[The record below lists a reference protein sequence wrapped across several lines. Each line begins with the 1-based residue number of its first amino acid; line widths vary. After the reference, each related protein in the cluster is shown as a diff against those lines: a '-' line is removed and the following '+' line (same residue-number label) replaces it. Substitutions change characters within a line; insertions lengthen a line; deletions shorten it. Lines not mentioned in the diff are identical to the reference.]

1 MRRPACRGP
10 QWSSAVISD
19 HQWSSVVISGH
30 QSSSVVISRHQLP
43 GCDDPPAEAAA
54 RCAHQRSSVV
64 ISRHQSSSVV
74 ISLTCRCSSSMRS
87 CFALASCSACSASA
101 AALASAS
108 CRSYLPSTGNQEP
121 HQRGLHARVPCN
133 QGLPSRVALKCCHL
147 GFHRLC
153 LESSYRDSMADA
165 CRQSEG
171 NQRAIRA
178 PCTETRWQT
187 PAGLPPRP
195 TGTPPPARPRAPY

>member
-1 MRRPACRGP
+1 VPARHAGCAECRSGCHPGP
-10 QWSSAVISD
+10 RVISR
-19 HQWSSVVISGH
+19 HQWSSVVISRH
-30 QSSSVVISRHQLP
+30 QSSSVVMSRH
-43 GCDDPPAEAAA
+43 E
-54 RCAHQRSSVV
+54 
-64 ISRHQSSSVV
+64 SSSVV

-108 CRSYLPSTGNQEP
+108 CRSYLPSIGNQEP

-165 CRQSEG
+165 CRLASAT
-171 NQRAIRA
+171 NWDASACAPSRAVLSATSSARCCSSSACSLALCWALSRSRA
-178 PCTETRWQT
+178 QNEKASAV
-187 PAGLPPRP
+187 AGARSRLP
-195 TGTPPPARPRAPY
+195 T